1 MRPERWGQYYEGLV
15 DPSKGF
21 GLYSGWDGSM
31 GCSEQRS
38 LLGVLNEVHLEFS
51 TCYY

>member
-1 MRPERWGQYYEGLV
+1 MKDSWILQRGLV
-15 DPSKGF
+15 FTQG
-21 GLYSGWDGSM
+21 GMEAWE
-31 GCSEQRS
+31 CSEQRS